1 MLEQLILYFVQK
13 TKGFIT
19 KTQLVKFIYLADLYS
34 VKWTGKQIT
43 DLEWYY
49 YHYGPW
55 QEGIDAALD
64 KMEGKEI
71 LQESR
76 GNSTS
81 IQLNPDF
88 DRSVNLELPIGL
100 KLMLDNIQRE
110 WAGLSKDKLDGL
122 LEYVYHTAPM
132 LEVKDHYR
140 CGEKVRLDLYKE
152 REKLLEELQG

>member
-1 MLEQLILYFVQK
+1 MLEQLILYFIQK

-55 QEGIDAALD
+55 QEEIDAALD
-64 KMEGKEI
+64 RMEGQEI
-71 LQESR
+71 VREPH
-76 GNSTS
+76 GNATS
-81 IQLNPDF
+81 IQFNPDF
-88 DRSVNLELPIGL
+88 DQTVNVDLPLGL

-110 WAGLSKDKLDGL
+110 WAGLSQDKRDGL
-122 LEYVYHTAPM
+122 LEYVYNTAPI
-132 LEVKDHYR
+132 LEVKDSYR
-140 CGEKVRLDLYKE
+140 RDEKVRLDLHKE
-152 REKLLEELQG
+152 REKLIEELQG